1 MQILKMKHAVLIV
14 LATWMAMGCTQ
25 ESDAPLAIEQEET
38 AYIKGVCY
46 HPVPK
51 GDTLRSF
58 ATIDEDLALMKAAGM
73 NTIRTY
79 SPIAEVEVL
88 DKIAAADMKVIV
100 GIGYNQEGYFDLLS
114 GSYLEYVS
122 RFKDHE
128 AILLWEL
135 GNEYNYHPEW
145 FEGDIEN
152 WYKALNDASINIHKH
167 DKNHPVSTAHG
178 DFPND
183 QARSLVTDIDLWGV
197 NVYRWDQ
204 PLSILEQWAEVS
216 SKPIYFA
223 ELGSDSYMTITRD
236 IYEEGVSELAQSD
249 ANSIMLNDVLNN
261 IELSAGIVVFQ
272 FVDGLWKAGNPE
284 RQD

>member
-1 MQILKMKHAVLIV
+1 LIV
-14 LATWMAMGCTQ
+14 
-25 ESDAPLAIEQEET
+25 
-38 AYIKGVCY
+38 
-46 HPVPK
+46 
-51 GDTLRSF
+51 SF
-58 ATIDEDLALMKAAGM
+58 
-73 NTIRTY
+73 
-79 SPIAEVEVL
+79 
-88 DKIAAADMKVIV
+88 
-100 GIGYNQEGYFDLLS
+100 GYNQNGFYDILS
-114 GSYLEYVS
+114 GSYIDYVKK
-122 RFKDHE
+122 FKDHK

-284 RQD
+284 KQDVGGWAPNSSGVPYDGTANEEFFGLVDINRNKKMSYESVKEIFNNFNIEEAYSGQ